1 MKDKVC
7 PACGADTLTLRKEVQ
22 VLKESFGGQKKVPV
36 NEYYCSTCESTGDFF
51 NENED
56 IIETNLKLLK
66 KQSIRNILNDFSKV
80 KISMSAIERALSLP
94 QRTLTKWKNGDT
106 NPSSTGLALMKYL
119 RIFPWLL
126 EVAENN
132 FDYNSAQK
140 IHIKDAVRMFL
151 NSAKFDSRDFTET
164 GITSTPQSTFIFIET
179 DIPRDNSRLPDDNQ
193 VKMLE
198 VDSQV
203 LTTTE

>member
-1 MKDKVC
+1 MKDKAC
-7 PACGADTLTLRKEVQ
+7 PVCGANTLTLKKEVQ
-22 VLKESFGGQKKVPV
+22 VLKESFGGQSEVPI

-51 NENED
+51 NENEK
-56 IIETNLKLLK
+56 IIETNLKSLK
-66 KQSIRNILNDFSKV
+66 RQSIVNILNDFSDI

-94 QRTLTKWKNGDT
+94 QRTLTKWKNGAT
-106 NPSSTGLALMKYL
+106 KPSSTGLALMKYL

-140 IHIKDAVRMFL
+140 IHIEDAVRMFL

-164 GITSTPQSTFIFIET
+164 GIAATSQSTFIFIKA
-179 DIPRDNSRLPDDNQ
+179 DVQLNNSRFPDDNQ
-193 VKMLE
+193 KNIHE
-198 VDSQV
+198 INNQV
-203 LTTTE
+203 SITIE